1 MLVCVTGGAGY
12 IGSHQVRMLLDNN
25 YEVLVIDNLSTGH
38 YDAIDKRALIELC
51 DLRDRDRLKEIFS
64 NYDID
69 AVMHFAAVSIVSESI
84 NNPLYYFDNNVYG
97 LQVLLEIMNEHYV
110 EYIVLSSTAAT
121 YGVHE
126 IMPITEEY
134 ETNPIN
140 AYGETKLAMEKILKW
155 VEQAYGINYMVLRYF
170 NVAGASLDSKLGE
183 RHNPE
188 THLIPIIM
196 QVVNGSREYLSVY
209 GNDYDTQDGS
219 CIRDYIHVLDLCDA
233 HILALESLIKTKKS
247 NFYNLGYNHGYSVL
261 EIIKATESVI
271 GRKLPYKIE
280 SRRSGDPAELIASN
294 VKIVEDLNWIPKY
307 DDINIII
314 ETAYNYE
321 CKGVK

>member
-1 MLVCVTGGAGY
+1 MLICVTGGAGY

-38 YDAIDKRALIELC
+38 SDAIDERAIFENC
-51 DLRDRDRLKEIFS
+51 DLRNKEKLNSIFKK
-64 NYDID
+64 YKVD
-69 AVMHFAAVSIVSESI
+69 AVMHFAALSIVSDSMSI
-84 NNPLYYFDNNVYG
+84 PLAYYDNNVYG
-97 LQVLLEIMNEHYV
+97 MQILLDAMKENNIDK
-110 EYIVLSSTAAT
+110 IVFSSTAAT
-121 YGVHE
+121 YGMHE

-134 ETNPIN
+134 ETKPIN
-140 AYGETKLAMEKILKW
+140 AYGETKLAMEKMVKW

-271 GRKLPYKIE
+271 GKKLPYKIE
-280 SRRSGDPAELIASN
+280 SRRSGDPTELIASN
-294 VKIVEDLNWIPKY
+294 VKIVKDLNWIPKY